1 MGSTIIAV
9 LGTLAGAALATLT
22 QHAADRASRRERHRQ
37 EVTAAVIALLEAVLR
52 YREDYWLMIAR
63 LRDGGHDTLEQ
74 VAVRYRLRTEITV
87 ARDRLALTA
96 RGSHLVELGE
106 KAAWAA
112 IELSDIPL
120 DPATDGG
127 FSPATETALAAARE
141 RSRDAHT
148 ALRQA
153 GSTYLMSRQH

>member
-1 MGSTIIAV
+1 MWSTLIAV

-22 QHAADRASRRERHRQ
+22 QRATDHAARRERHQQ
-37 EVTAAVIALLEAVLR
+37 EITASLVALLEAILR

-63 LRDGGHDTLEQ
+63 LRDGSQESDDHR
-74 VAVRYRLRTEITV
+74 ASRYRLRTQITI

-96 RGSHLVELGE
+96 RGTRLVDLGE

-112 IELSDIPL
+112 IELNDIPL
-120 DPATDGG
+120 SPVRDGS
-127 FSPATETALAAARE
+127 FSPDTEAALAAGRE
-141 RSRDAHT
+141 RSRNAHT

-153 GSTYLMSRQH
+153 GSDYLLSR

>member
-1 MGSTIIAV
+1 MWSTLIAV
-9 LGTLAGAALATLT
+9 LGTLAGAALATFM
-22 QHAADRASRRERHRQ
+22 QHATDRAARIERHRQ
-37 EVTAAVIALLEAVLR
+37 EITTALTALLEAVLR
-52 YREDYWLMIAR
+52 YREDYWLMVAR
-63 LRDGGHDTLEQ
+63 LRVGEHESTDQL
-74 VAVRYRLRTEITV
+74 AVRYRLRTDITV

-96 RGSHLVELGE
+96 RGTVLVDLGE

-120 DPATDGG
+120 GPVRDGV
-127 FSPATETALAAARE
+127 FDAATEAALTTARE

-153 GSTYLMSRQH
+153 GSDYLLSR